1 VSGETGPLLAGVAVP
16 VDLKTL
22 ITAFRV
28 SPAAAPCW
36 VALIRD
42 VCARFG
48 IDAEVGQSTLL
59 RHPAY
64 MHPSSRPI
72 RAVQQATGATGEVGV
87 GQSTQPIATEAAR

>member
-28 SPAAAPCW
+28 SPAAAPWW
-36 VALIRD
+36 VALI
-42 VCARFG
+42 
-48 IDAEVGQSTLL
+48 TLL